1 LGLENAGLSGI
12 PVVAQAY
19 DGASVMSG
27 RENGVQMKIREVHP
41 TAVYVHCMA
50 HRLNLVVVQ
59 SCKITRHAASFFDVL
74 ESLYCFFARPNNH
87 KVFMETRSL
96 LGVTSLNKLELTQLS
111 DTRWS
116 CRWKNVNA
124 TKRLFSTIK
133 SCLVELCVP
142 GNGCFVQAQG
152 LLHQIQKYE
161 FLVCLAVFDT
171 VLATVQVLHKVL
183 QRVDA
188 TIASACN
195 VIANT
200 IAVLED
206 MRSSDKQW
214 IEIWKTVVTLM
225 KTPAES
231 PQSATEA
238 VNTCNSAAEST
249 SDTVTCQTPAGPAA
263 CRRPRKVPRM
273 DDFVVMSTCGQRS
286 DIVQDQ
292 ENGSN
297 SEAVSNSEKWRKQL
311 YVPVVE
317 SLLAELKRRF
327 VVPQGATL
335 ATAVASALKLD
346 YEGVDYLLEAYG
358 ATLTVDCDLAK
369 AEMKL
374 ISAKRSP
381 DGITAQD
388 TNDDALTY
396 TNLSAL
402 ATEIKH
408 YPNALK
414 LLQLAI
420 TLPVSSAT
428 CERAFSAMRRVQ
440 NYLRTT
446 MDQHR
451 FSSLSLLQI
460 ESELAAEIDID
471 KMVDEFA
478 RDTQKP
484 RRMKLNV

>member
-1 LGLENAGLSGI
+1 M
-12 PVVAQAY
+12 QH
-19 DGASVMSG
+19 M
-27 RENGVQMKIREVHP
+27 H
-41 TAVYVHCMA
+41 
-50 HRLNLVVVQ
+50 
-59 SCKITRHAASFFDVL
+59 
-74 ESLYCFFARPNNH
+74 
-87 KVFMETRSL
+87 
-96 LGVTSLNKLELTQLS
+96 
-111 DTRWS
+111 
-116 CRWKNVNA
+116 
-124 TKRLFSTIK
+124 TKS
-133 SCLVELCVP
+133 
-142 GNGCFVQAQG
+142 
-152 LLHQIQKYE
+152 
-161 FLVCLAVFDT
+161 
-171 VLATVQVLHKVL
+171 
-183 QRVDA
+183 
-188 TIASACN
+188 
-195 VIANT
+195 
-200 IAVLED
+200 
-206 MRSSDKQW
+206 
-214 IEIWKTVVTLM
+214 
-225 KTPAES
+225 
-231 PQSATEA
+231 
-238 VNTCNSAAEST
+238 
-249 SDTVTCQTPAGPAA
+249 
-263 CRRPRKVPRM
+263 
-273 DDFVVMSTCGQRS
+273 
-286 DIVQDQ
+286 
-292 ENGSN
+292 
-297 SEAVSNSEKWRKQL
+297 
-311 YVPVVE
+311 VPVVE

-358 ATLTVDCDLAK
+358 ATLKVDCDLAK

-402 ATEIKH
+402 ATDIKH

>member
-1 LGLENAGLSGI
+1 
-12 PVVAQAY
+12 
-19 DGASVMSG
+19 M
-27 RENGVQMKIREVHP
+27 
-41 TAVYVHCMA
+41 
-50 HRLNLVVVQ
+50 
-59 SCKITRHAASFFDVL
+59 
-74 ESLYCFFARPNNH
+74 
-87 KVFMETRSL
+87 
-96 LGVTSLNKLELTQLS
+96 
-111 DTRWS
+111 
-116 CRWKNVNA
+116 
-124 TKRLFSTIK
+124 
-133 SCLVELCVP
+133 
-142 GNGCFVQAQG
+142 
-152 LLHQIQKYE
+152 
-161 FLVCLAVFDT
+161 
-171 VLATVQVLHKVL
+171 
-183 QRVDA
+183 
-188 TIASACN
+188 
-195 VIANT
+195 
-200 IAVLED
+200 
-206 MRSSDKQW
+206 
-214 IEIWKTVVTLM
+214 
-225 KTPAES
+225 
-231 PQSATEA
+231 
-238 VNTCNSAAEST
+238 
-249 SDTVTCQTPAGPAA
+249 
-263 CRRPRKVPRM
+263 
-273 DDFVVMSTCGQRS
+273 
-286 DIVQDQ
+286 
-292 ENGSN
+292 
-297 SEAVSNSEKWRKQL
+297 
-311 YVPVVE
+311 
-317 SLLAELKRRF
+317 
-327 VVPQGATL
+327 VPQGATL

-358 ATLTVDCDLAK
+358 ATLKVDCDLAK

-388 TNDDALTY
+388 TNDHALTY

-408 YPNALK
+408 ALK